1 MRRPVLA
8 LILLLIALLVA
19 IRFNPPHDQDVPR
32 ETKLVSASGEFE
44 FSVSMG
50 DENRPYILYV
60 PSTYEAGTQIPLVL
74 FFHGGGGDMRQA
86 RSYNFEDTA
95 EKYGFAVAFL
105 NGASAFPN
113 GRLAT
118 WNAGTCCGRAR
129 DTESDDVGYVRAVVA
144 DIQAQ
149 FAIADNKIFATGMS
163 NGAMMSYR
171 LACEASDIFAAIA
184 PVAGTDSTTV
194 CNPAN
199 PVSVLHIHALDD
211 THVLFEGGAGEDAF
225 NDLSRVTEF
234 TSVADSVSLWLSHND
249 ITSPMTRILDVDGAY
264 CDARERQD
272 GEAAVTLCVTETGG
286 HSWPGSDVGTDFR
299 NKTPSQAIDA
309 NEVIWEFFNTHHR

>member
-1 MRRPVLA
+1 M
-8 LILLLIALLVA
+8 LILLVVVRINHSRTSEV
-19 IRFNPPHDQDVPR
+19 ISESPP
-32 ETKLVSASGEFE
+32 VSLGRGGDFE
-44 FSVSMG
+44 FTVSIE
-50 DENRPYILYV
+50 DENRPYTLYV
-60 PSTYEAGTQIPLVL
+60 PQSYSADEPIPLVL

-105 NGASAFPN
+105 NGDSAFPN

-118 WNAGTCCGRAR
+118 WNAGACCGRAR

-149 FAIADNKIFATGMS
+149 FSIADNKIFATGMS

-184 PVAGTDSTTV
+184 PVAGTDSTSS
-194 CNPAN
+194 CNPVN

-225 NDLSRVTEF
+225 NDLSQVTEF
-234 TSVADSVSLWLSHND
+234 TSVADSVSLWLAHND

-264 CDARERQD
+264 CDTRERQD